1 MQSANLNESY
11 VRKGIIVESQET
23 ITKWCL
29 KIGVLRMGDLGY
41 IDFILLGFIVFSG
54 FRGFFSGFICEL
66 LSFIT
71 LVLGM
76 VFASRYA
83 YEMGEWIKIK
93 IYPFESITLSTLFGF
108 ITIFLL
114 IWIFSFFVSRLILY
128 LTMAIFPNYLNRFLG
143 ILFAALKAFIALGI
157 LLHFVFR
164 IDSIKGALFNHFQAN
179 SVIYPSMENIAS
191 KIVGV
196 DIIKHIPKSPE
207 ELQETLEEM
216 KKKLD
221 ETKEGVIDDLKESS
235 NLQERKGEQ

>member
-1 MQSANLNESY
+1 MDE
-11 VRKGIIVESQET
+11 
-23 ITKWCL
+23 
-29 KIGVLRMGDLGY
+29 LGY
-41 IDFILLGFIVFSG
+41 IDFILLGFIVFAG

-93 IYPFESITLSTLFGF
+93 VYPFESVTLSTLLGF

-114 IWIFSFFVSRLILY
+114 IWIFSFFASKLISH
-128 LTMAIFPNYLNRFLG
+128 LTKMVFPNYLNRLLG
-143 ILFAALKAFIALGI
+143 ILFAALKAFVALGI

-164 IDSIKGALFNHFQAN
+164 IDSIKGALLHHFQTN

-207 ELQETLEEM
+207 ELKETLEQT
-216 KKKLD
+216 KNKLE
-221 ETKEGVIDDLKESS
+221 ETKEKVIDNLQKNSNFKESS
-235 NLQERKGEQ
+235 NFQESSNPQENKGEQ